1 MSADALIGAIESSAP
16 AVWMRGTVPAMPA
29 VESVHVLTA
38 VTVLGVLLIVDLR
51 LLGLRDRPRAL
62 TRISAELLPIAWVA
76 FGAAVV
82 TGALMFSTNAH
93 TYFFNAAFRI
103 KLLALVCAGLNMA
116 FFHLVTFRGVA
127 AWRANARP
135 PRAARVAGAL
145 SLLLWACVVL
155 LGRWIGF
162 TKGYDFSIPDG
173 VDLDFTLGN

>member
-1 MSADALIGAIESSAP
+1 MSVEALIGAIEGSAP
-16 AVWMRGTVPAMPA
+16 AVWMRGTVAAMPTI
-29 VESVHVLTA
+29 ESLHVLAA
-38 VTVLGVLLIVDLR
+38 VTILGLLLVVDLR
-51 LLGLRDRPRAL
+51 LLGLRDLPREF
-62 TRISAELLPIAWVA
+62 TRISDELLPIAWLA

-93 TYFFNAAFRI
+93 TYFFNMAFRV
-103 KLLALVCAGLNMA
+103 KMLALVCAGLNMA
-116 FFHLVTFRGVA
+116 VFHLVTFRSVA
-127 AWRANARP
+127 AWSSNARP

-173 VDLDFTLGN
+173 VDLDFAVGN